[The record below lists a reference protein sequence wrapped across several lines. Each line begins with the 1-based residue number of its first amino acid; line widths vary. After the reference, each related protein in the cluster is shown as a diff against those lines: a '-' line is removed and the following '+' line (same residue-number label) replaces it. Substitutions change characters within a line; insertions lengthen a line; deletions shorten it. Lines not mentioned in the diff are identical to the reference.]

1 MSMVLRIEYP
11 DNLPDQLGQS
21 REQFEAEARM
31 ALAVKLFESKRVS
44 SGVAASLAGV
54 DRKAFLLGLHRYGAP
69 MIDLDD
75 EELLSDLRNA

>member
-1 MSMVLRIEYP
+1 MVLRIEYP

-31 ALAVKLFESKRVS
+31 ALAVKLFEGKRIS

-54 DRKAFLLGLHRYGAP
+54 DRKAFLLGLHRYGVP